1 MTQKTSMKTVEVR
14 KFEGFY
20 SKIREIFDNY
30 EKEGGNKL

>member
-1 MTQKTSMKTVEVR
+1 MTQKENMKNVEVR

-20 SKIREIFDNY
+20 SEILEIFDNY